1 MSFEAH
7 LSQLNTKHAELDREI
22 EGEMRSPLPDQ
33 IRLTQLKRQKLLLK
47 DRMNHLVN

>member
-1 MSFEAH
+1 
-7 LSQLNTKHAELDREI
+7 
-22 EGEMRSPLPDQ
+22 MRSPLPDQ